1 MTQHSLTTRLEQYI
15 NTMLPETH
23 GHQRKAFRDFVSA
36 LLVGRPCCQ
45 ATLAHYFPNFE
56 AASRRLTRWLH
67 HPRLEP
73 QAQARAHAQAV
84 VAQLPRTGLVRI
96 ALDWTTEDRQHLL
109 VASLLI
115 GRRAV
120 PLDWA
125 AYTTGELKGA
135 QRALEHAFVEEL
147 FEKLLLGLARERLL
161 VTADRGFCEG
171 KLLAR
176 LEQLRVPC
184 VFRLPAQVTVYQ
196 DQQWCKLGSLMMR
209 GSTRRRALGHLWV
222 MRTQPQRCWVTQARA
237 RNKKG
242 RWEYWHL
249 VSNRP
254 LMALTMAHE
263 YARRFGCEEG
273 FRDAKRGLGFAYARI
288 GEMEAWARMFALVA
302 AALLILTQL
311 GTALLRHP
319 QHTQWLRQVRS
330 RRRART
336 ELSLLAVVCQVLDH
350 VTSFVEMLTP
360 HAKLNLEAAL
370 CMCPDFRT
378 PAPFWSIL
386 PQTVVLRQSC

>member
-1 MTQHSLTTRLEQYI
+1 MTQHSLPTRLDHYI
-15 NTMLPETH
+15 NTLLPETH
-23 GHQRKAFRDFVSA
+23 GHQRKAFRDFLAA
-36 LLVGRPCCQ
+36 LLVVRTCGQ
-45 ATLAHYFPNFE
+45 ARLARYFPNFE

-67 HPRLEP
+67 NPRLEP

-84 VAQLPRTGLVRI
+84 VARLPLAGPVRI

-109 VASLLI
+109 VASLLV
-115 GRRAV
+115 GRRAI
-120 PLDWA
+120 PLYWE

-135 QRALEHAFVEEL
+135 QRALEHAFVDEL
-147 FEKLLLGLARERLL
+147 FEKQLLGLERERLL

-171 KLLAR
+171 KLLLR
-176 LEQLRVPC
+176 LEKLRVPF
-184 VFRLPAQVTVYQ
+184 VFRLPAHITVFQ
-196 DQQWCKLGSLMMR
+196 GHQWRKLGSLTMR

-222 MRTQPQRCWVTQARA
+222 MRTLPRRYWVAQARA

-249 VSNRP
+249 VSNHP
-254 LMALTMAHE
+254 LTALTMAHE

-273 FRDAKRGLGFAYARI
+273 FRDAKRELGFARARI
-288 GEMEAWARMFALVA
+288 AEIEAWARMFALVA

-319 QHTQWLRQVRS
+319 QRSQWLRQVRS

-336 ELSLLAVVCQVLDH
+336 ELSLLTVVCHLLDQVA
-350 VTSFVEMLTP
+350 SFVELFTP

-370 CMCPDFRT
+370 
-378 PAPFWSIL
+378 
-386 PQTVVLRQSC
+386 